1 MPTVLKRCDFV
12 CDFVFVFVF
21 LFFVFCSVFVRKGGG
36 GRAGWIV
43 RLVRGATAT
52 NWARYEG
59 FFLLLSSPLR
69 GRDINLKFVF
79 LSP

>member
-12 CDFVFVFVF
+12 CDFVFGFFFGFF
-21 LFFVFCSVFVRKGGG
+21 LFCFCEERGGG

-52 NWARYEG
+52 NWARYES